1 MKTHQAFD
9 TNLNASKTMTNP
21 YETKK
26 NRKTIS
32 AFTLTTIAV
41 ALALSGLLSACGKSA
56 DTKAPAV
63 AAAAAPKAVADP
75 MLVSIK
81 PDMAKNFAVTAL
93 QPVDVATIQEIS
105 GRIDANERLVARI
118 GAAVTGRVTEV
129 LVEVGDRVRS
139 GQTLARIA
147 SPELTNAQLAYLRAS
162 SAASLA
168 NRGVERARQLIQA
181 DVIGTA
187 ELQRRES
194 EVAIALAEQRAA
206 ADQLRLLGM
215 PSDALEKLREQGSL
229 AAGAN
234 VSATLSGV
242 VIERKVSQG
251 QVAQPGEPLFTVADL
266 SNVWVIGA
274 LPEQAARTVALG
286 QRVDVTVPALGEQKL
301 SGKVVFISDTISPDT
316 RAVTIRTQVDNPNRS
331 LKPQMLATLSIKG
344 APSKQLTVPTDAVVR
359 ENDKDHVFVKTGD
372 NRYRLTPV
380 ELGAATDGIRPILK
394 GPASGTSVVTSGAFH
409 LNNERKRSQ
418 LEE

>member
-1 MKTHQAFD
+1 MKKLIALHAHINMAK
-9 TNLNASKTMTNP
+9 NLERDPQVSKTLWPTP
-21 YETKK
+21 TKL
-26 NRKTIS
+26 
-32 AFTLTTIAV
+32 AIAV
-41 ALALSGLLSACGKSA
+41 AIALTGILSGCGNDSSEA
-56 DTKAPAV
+56 KAPTPATTQAKV
-63 AAAAAPKAVADP
+63 PADP
-75 MLVSIK
+75 MQVTVK
-81 PDMAKNFAVTAL
+81 PDMGKNFAVTAL
-93 QPVDVATIQEIS
+93 QPVDVMSMQEIS
-105 GRIDANERLVARI
+105 GRIDANERLVTRI

-129 LVEVGDRVRS
+129 LAEVGDRVRS

-147 SPELTNAQLAYLRAS
+147 SPELTSAQLAYLRAS

-215 PSDALEKLREQGSL
+215 PADALANLRDKGNL
-229 AAGAN
+229 APGAN

-242 VIERKVSQG
+242 VTERKVSQG
-251 QVAQPGEPLFTVADL
+251 QVAQPGEALFTVADL

-286 QRVDVTVPALGEQKL
+286 QRVDVTVPALGDQKL

-316 RAVTIRTQVDNPNRS
+316 RAVTIRTQVDNPNRE

-344 APSKQLTVPTDAVVR
+344 AATKQLTVPSDAVVR

-380 ELGAATDGIRPILK
+380 DLGPASDGIRPLLK
-394 GPASGTSVVTSGAFH
+394 GPAAGTSVVTSGAFH